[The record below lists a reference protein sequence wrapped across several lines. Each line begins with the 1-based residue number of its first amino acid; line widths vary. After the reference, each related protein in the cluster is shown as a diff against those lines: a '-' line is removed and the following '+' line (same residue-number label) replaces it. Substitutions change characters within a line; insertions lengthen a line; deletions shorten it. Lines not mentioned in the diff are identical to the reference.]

1 MNNNMNQWLD
11 ETLKQKNKKPF
22 PLLSYPGV
30 QLMDVSLGELAAS
43 GDLQGE
49 AMYRVAQRTNSL
61 ASVSFMD
68 LSVEAEAFGA
78 QIKFFD
84 QEVPTVKGVLV
95 ENQESADNLLVPSV
109 GGFRTGEFI
118 KGAAKARELITDRPI
133 FAGMIGPFS
142 LAGRLVD
149 VNKAM
154 VYCKK
159 NPVLLET
166 VLKKVTEFLISYA
179 KAYKSQGLHGVFIA
193 EPLAGLLSPKLAEAF
208 SEPYVR
214 AIVEAVQDEDF
225 IVLYH
230 NCGDVAAKMTES
242 IQRTGCAAY
251 HFGNAVN
258 MKQVLEQMSPDKLV
272 MGNIDPASVF
282 VGGNPDIMKEAVLEL
297 MKECGPYNNFVPS
310 SGCDIPYSAKW
321 ENIDAFFE
329 AVDNYYR
336 RTE

>member
-1 MNNNMNQWLD
+1 
-11 ETLKQKNKKPF
+11 
-22 PLLSYPGV
+22 
-30 QLMDVSLGELAAS
+30 
-43 GDLQGE
+43 
-49 AMYRVAQRTNSL
+49 
-61 ASVSFMD
+61 
-68 LSVEAEAFGA
+68 
-78 QIKFFD
+78 
-84 QEVPTVKGVLV
+84 
-95 ENQESADNLLVPSV
+95 
-109 GGFRTGEFI
+109 
-118 KGAAKARELITDRPI
+118 
-133 FAGMIGPFS
+133 MIGPFS

-159 NPVLLET
+159 NPALLET

-179 KAYKSQGLHGVFIA
+179 KAYKSQDLHGVFIA
-193 EPLAGLLSPKLAEAF
+193 EPLAGLLSPKLAEVF

-310 SGCDIPYSAKW
+310 SGCDIPHSAKW